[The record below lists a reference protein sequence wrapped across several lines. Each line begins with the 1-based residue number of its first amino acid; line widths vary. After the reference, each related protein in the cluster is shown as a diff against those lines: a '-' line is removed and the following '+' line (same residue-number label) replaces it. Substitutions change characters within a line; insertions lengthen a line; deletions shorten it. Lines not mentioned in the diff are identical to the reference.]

1 MYRCVLRGVQN
12 THQYEELIKIFLTAG
27 EYEILSEST
36 ENFGACKV
44 FEFKGDKNLLKREI
58 YESLREY
65 TGKSPK
71 WGILTGIRPVK
82 LTGEIMDRC
91 GSAEETEEILAEKY
105 LAHADKRSLI
115 MEILDYQ
122 RQTAGR
128 PKRDSMSLYV
138 GIPFCPTRC
147 LYCSF
152 TSNQVEKTEIDR
164 HLEALLR
171 EIDYCGE
178 RMRQH
183 GNRPESVYIGGG
195 TPTSLDEF
203 QLQRLLDKLNDEFD
217 TQVLREF
224 TVEAGR
230 PDTITKEKLEIIRDS
245 GVGRISINP
254 QTMKDETLRI
264 IGRNHTVDETVKAF
278 EMAHKAGID
287 CINTDLIAGLP
298 GESFDDFKNSVQR
311 IEELGVE
318 NITLHTLAVKRASA
332 LKAIDEEFNYKN
344 EDLCERMLSYAGE
357 YLRSR
362 GYRPYYLYRQK
373 HTSGNTE
380 NLGFCRNHK
389 ISVYNIRIM
398 EEAQSILALGAG
410 GVSKVYFPDENRLER
425 VANVSN
431 YQIYIDRIDEMIERK
446 EKEFWR

>member
-1 MYRCVLRGVQN
+1 MVRSGVK
-12 THQYEELIKIFLTAG
+12 KIGIMGGTFDPIHLGHINLAMDAKKQVGFCLLYT
-27 EYEILSEST
+27 S
-36 ENFGACKV
+36 
-44 FEFKGDKNLLKREI
+44 DKNLLKREI

-91 GSAEETEEILAEKY
+91 GSAEETEEILAKKY

-164 HLEALLR
+164 YLEALLR

-217 TQVLREF
+217 TQVLLSLIHIYYR
-224 TVEAGR
+224 R
-230 PDTITKEKLEIIRDS
+230 YLRKDCQDKR
-245 GVGRISINP
+245 RIS
-254 QTMKDETLRI
+254 R
-264 IGRNHTVDETVKAF
+264 HT
-278 EMAHKAGID
+278 G
-287 CINTDLIAGLP
+287 G
-298 GESFDDFKNSVQR
+298 
-311 IEELGVE
+311 
-318 NITLHTLAVKRASA
+318 
-332 LKAIDEEFNYKN
+332 
-344 EDLCERMLSYAGE
+344 
-357 YLRSR
+357 SR
-362 GYRPYYLYRQK
+362 
-373 HTSGNTE
+373 
-380 NLGFCRNHK
+380 
-389 ISVYNIRIM
+389 
-398 EEAQSILALGAG
+398 
-410 GVSKVYFPDENRLER
+410 
-425 VANVSN
+425 
-431 YQIYIDRIDEMIERK
+431 
-446 EKEFWR
+446 